1 MFDLKGKFTTAKVTI
16 DYVEETGMAQIISF
30 INHPAF
36 TGPVAIMPDTHA
48 GKGSVVGFTMPMGD
62 KVIPNVI
69 GVDIGCGMVSL
80 GLGPLGLK
88 GLDLV
93 HLDHKI
99 RQQVPF
105 GFATHDKAILDM
117 KKDFPWKR
125 ACSEAQKF
133 ALAYQK
139 KFGAGI
145 TLPQYDMDW
154 FTKKCMAIGCD
165 LGRAIKSLGSLGGGN
180 HFIEVGTDQS
190 GQIWITIHT
199 GSRNFGKC
207 ICEYWQ
213 DKAVKKVK
221 KQTKEDTQK
230 AVKELKATYTGKE
243 LYDRIKALK
252 NAPDPVPEY
261 NCADELR
268 WLEGEDAQAYLFDMV
283 FAQIYAEENRN
294 QIASIILEI
303 LGVNDPNEIS
313 MIETIHNFIDFKDF
327 IIRKGAIRSYTG
339 ERMIIPFNMRDGIL
353 VCEGRSNPEWNYSA
367 PHGAGRVLS
376 RGQAKKRIALETFK
390 EQMKDIY
397 STSVCA
403 GTLDEAPDAY
413 KDAKL
418 IEEAIAPTATIIDRI
433 KPILNMKATEAEEG

>member
-16 DYVEETGMAQIISF
+16 DYIEETGMAQIISF

-36 TGPVAIMPDTHA
+36 CNPVAIMPDTHA

-133 ALAYQK
+133 ALAYQE

-154 FTKKCMAIGCD
+154 FTKKCMTIGCD
-165 LGRAIKSLGSLGGGN
+165 LGRAIKSIGSLGGGN
-180 HFIEVGTDQS
+180 HFIEVGTDLG
-190 GQIWITIHT
+190 GQIWVTIHT

-230 AVKELKATYTGKE
+230 AIKELKATYTGKE

-283 FAQIYAEENRN
+283 FAQIYAVENRN
-294 QIASIILEI
+294 QIASIILDI
-303 LGVNDPNEIS
+303 LGGVNPNDMQ
-313 MIETIHNFIDFKDF
+313 MIETTHNFIDFKDF
-327 IIRKGAIRSYTG
+327 IIRKGAIRSYVG
-339 ERMIIPFNMRDGIL
+339 EQMIIPFNMRDGIL
-353 VCEGRSNPEWNYSA
+353 LCEGKSNPEWNFSA

-376 RGQAKKRIALETFK
+376 RGQAKKRIALDTFK

-418 IEEAIAPTATIIDRI
+418 IEGAIAPTATIIDRI
-433 KPILNMKATEAEEG
+433 KPILNMKAAEAEEA